1 MLDFESLYM
10 GRRME
15 NFIITI
21 RDEELDIL
29 NSSKGM

>member
-15 NFIITI
+15 NFITI

-29 NSSKGM
+29 NTSKGM